1 MALPVDKKIQTDI
14 INNNLPTQNPGQQFI
29 TAAKLRDSLT
39 PIVDATNN
47 MKTIW
52 SGTVRVRTTW
62 VKFDYNDNVQ
72 ADTNGMGIWV
82 QEDYYDNAYFPALDV
97 GNLTSQTGA
106 YTAEG
111 CRYRIIN
118 QGSGIPNGYHGNIG
132 TDAQITN
139 QGQPQNWNQNVYGGF
154 GLTVNCKVENGVLVA
169 VEVVSP
175 GSGYCWGKFANA
187 VDGTQFFPQDIAIN
201 IPGATTRPI
210 IQYDLSR
217 VVNQAF
223 LDPGHT
229 PGTRDGNNYWTN
241 VWSYL
246 NFFVPKADTHNIY
259 GNEIQVINR
268 GGAVFNYGNIWPW
281 RRNDGSD
288 TGWTPAT
295 RFPTNKLE
303 FNLGRATRYPTYSGQ
318 DADPPVK
325 GFSIAINNQ
334 VASYPTFLTNSSKT
348 QDQTFAFTLQVPIKN
363 QTANIPAGYWQ

>member
-52 SGTVRVRTTW
+52 SGTVRVRTKW
-62 VKFDYNDNVQ
+62 NKFDYNDNVQ
-72 ADTNGMGIWV
+72 VDTNGLGIWV
-82 QEDYYDNAYFPALDV
+82 QEDYYDNAYFPALDL
-97 GNLTSQTGA
+97 GTLDGPYSA
-106 YTAEG
+106 YSLDG
-111 CRYRIIN
+111 CRYHIIN

-139 QGQPQNWNQNVYGGF
+139 DGQPQNWNQNVYGGF

-169 VEVVSP
+169 VQVVSP
-175 GSGYCWGKFANA
+175 GSGYCWGKFASA

-210 IQYDLSR
+210 IRYDLSR

-223 LDPGHT
+223 VDGGHT

-246 NFFVPKADTHNIY
+246 NFFVPKADIHNIY
-259 GNEIQVINR
+259 GNEIQVTNR
-268 GGAVFNYGNIWPW
+268 GGAVFNYGLTWPW
-281 RRNDGSD
+281 KDNAGND
-288 TGWTPAT
+288 TGWAPAT
-295 RFPTNKLE
+295 RFPSNKLE
-303 FNLGRATRYPTYSGQ
+303 FNWGRAMRYPTSGGQ
-318 DADPPVK
+318 VINPNDK
-325 GFSIAINNQ
+325 GFSVAINLQ
-334 VASYPTFLTNSSKT
+334 PATSASFPTNSSKV
-348 QDQTFAFTLQVPIKN
+348 QDQIFTFTLQVPIKN
-363 QTANIPAGYWQ
+363 QVANVPAGYWQ